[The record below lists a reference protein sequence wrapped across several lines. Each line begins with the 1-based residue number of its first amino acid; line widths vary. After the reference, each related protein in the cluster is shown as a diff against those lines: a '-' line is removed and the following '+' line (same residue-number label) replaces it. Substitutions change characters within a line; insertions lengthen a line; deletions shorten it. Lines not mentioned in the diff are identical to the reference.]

1 MSAALPGRVDRIGKR
16 APLRLA
22 ASSACHSVIS
32 GSAIRVGLMAAPS
45 SRACVRQG
53 GPYLMPRAL
62 WGPSPSVSWLSRPPS
77 VSRDK
82 VASAFALILKDPDLT
97 DQAGASK
104 LGRRPRASP
113 GPPSSVTPPVWRY
126 GGGPP
131 NAASASRSRID
142 RSGAAPGAAR
152 PQRWAG
158 ELISCCD
165 QAPALPDREEAP

>member
-1 MSAALPGRVDRIGKR
+1 
-16 APLRLA
+16 LRLA

-104 LGRRPRASP
+104 LGEADQGSWPAIECNAARVAIQRRPAERSERFALQDRP
-113 GPPSSVTPPVWRY
+113 TDPAPPRGPHVRSARWS
-126 GGGPP
+126 GGHRS
-131 NAASASRSRID
+131 AAA
-142 RSGAAPGAAR
+142 
-152 PQRWAG
+152 WT
-158 ELISCCD
+158 
-165 QAPALPDREEAP
+165 